1 MQQSRSQVIEQH
13 GLYELSEGTDVLDS
27 PRYNHDI
34 APTKV
39 HQRTWN
45 KWHITALWVGMSICV
60 PTYTLG
66 GVLTAY
72 FGLSVG
78 EALLAILLAN
88 LIVLIPLTLNAFPG
102 TKYGIPFP
110 VLLRASFG
118 ILGSNVPCLIRAVVA
133 CGWFG
138 IQTMFG
144 GLAIHLF
151 LGSLFDGWKSL
162 GGTGEVIGFMLFWLL
177 NLWVVLRGSESIKWL
192 ETLSAP
198 LLVAVGVGLLFWAL
212 PHMSMSELLA
222 QPPKRPEGASV
233 VGYFCAGLTAMVG
246 FWATLSLNIPDFSRY
261 AKSQKDQILGQI
273 FGLPLTM
280 FLFAALGVIMTAASA
295 SLVGETVSDP
305 VSLIGRIQSP
315 GWVALAMALIIIATL
330 STNTAANI
338 VSPTNDFQ
346 NIAPRLIGRSRA
358 VWLTGFIGLALMGH
372 ELLKKLGWIVSD
384 LSLES
389 VYSNWLL
396 GYSSLLGPI
405 AGIMVVD
412 YFLIR
417 RQQLDLAGLY
427 RDDVYPAW
435 NWVGFLAFAVPVALT
450 VMSIGNRT
458 AASVGSTTTAGLP
471 VRCWGRGCTTSWAGS
486 QCVERRAW
494 SNHHPESGWP
504 LQPNHQNKKSPEESL
519 DETDQGS
526 AALHRPP
533 CRQRAPVAIADGPR
547 APGRHAQGRGLPIGA
562 DRPGPPGPR
571 PVPAVVRGRR
581 L

>member
-1 MQQSRSQVIEQH
+1 MQQNRSQVIERN
-13 GLYELSEGTDVLDS
+13 GLYELDAGPDVLDS
-27 PRYNHDI
+27 PRYNHDM

-39 HQRTWN
+39 HERTWN

-78 EALLAILLAN
+78 EALVAILLAN
-88 LIVLIPLTLNAFPG
+88 IVVLIPLTLNAFPG

-110 VLLRASFG
+110 VLLRSSFG
-118 ILGSNVPCLIRAVVA
+118 ILGSNVPCLIRALVA

-151 LGSLFDGWKSL
+151 LGSIFDGWKAL
-162 GGTGEVIGFMLFWLL
+162 GGTGEVIGFMLFWCL
-177 NLWVVLRGSESIKWL
+177 NLWVVLRGAESIKRL

-198 LLVAVGVGLLFWAL
+198 LLVAVGVGLLVWAMPNVSL
-212 PHMSMSELLA
+212 SELMA
-222 QPPKRPEGASV
+222 IPPKRPEGASLT
-233 VGYFCAGLTAMVG
+233 GYFMAGLTGMVG
-246 FWATLSLNIPDFSRY
+246 FWATLLLNIPDFSRY

-280 FLFAALGVIMTAASA
+280 FLFAALGVVMTAASVK
-295 SLVGETVSDP
+295 LVGVSVSDP
-305 VSLIGRIQSP
+305 VSLIGHIQSP
-315 GWVALAMALIIIATL
+315 VWVAIAMALIIVATL

-346 NIAPRLIGRSRA
+346 NIAPKLINRTTA
-358 VWLTGFIGLALMGH
+358 VILTGLVGLALMAH
-372 ELLKKLGWIVSD
+372 ELLKKLGLIVSD
-384 LSLES
+384 VSLET

-412 YFLIR
+412 YFITR

-435 NWVGFLAFAVPVALT
+435 NWSGFIAFGVPVVLT
-450 VMSIGNRT
+450 LLSL
-458 AASVGSTTTAGLP
+458 GSDAF
-471 VRCWGRGCTTSWAGS
+471 SWFYS
-486 QCVERRAW
+486 Y
-494 SNHHPESGWP
+494 GWF
-504 LQPNHQNKKSPEESL
+504 
-519 DETDQGS
+519 TGS
-526 AALHRPP
+526 ALGGVLYYGLNAKRGASPITAK
-533 CRQRAPVAIADGPR
+533 AP
-547 APGRHAQGRGLPIGA
+547 L
-562 DRPGPPGPR
+562 
-571 PVPAVVRGRR
+571 
-581 L
+581 

>member
-1 MQQSRSQVIEQH
+1 MQQTRSQVRERD
-13 GLYELSEGTDVLDS
+13 GLYELDAGSDVIDS

-39 HQRTWN
+39 QDRTWN

-72 FGLSVG
+72 FGLTVG

-88 LIVLIPLTLNAFPG
+88 TVVLIPLTLNAFPG

-110 VLLRASFG
+110 VLLRSSFG
-118 ILGSNVPCLIRAVVA
+118 IIGSNVPCLIRALVA

-151 LGSLFDGWKSL
+151 LGTLSADWKAL
-162 GGTGEVIGFMLFWLL
+162 GGTGEVIGFMLFWCL
-177 NLWVVLRGSESIKWL
+177 NLWVVLRGAESIKWL

-198 LLVAVGVGLLFWAL
+198 LLVLVGAGLLVWAL
-212 PHMSMSELLA
+212 PNVSISELMA
-222 QPPKRPEGASV
+222 QPPKRAEGASV
-233 VGYFCAGLTAMVG
+233 YGYFFAGLTAMVG

-280 FLFAALGVIMTAASA
+280 FLFAALGVVLTAASA
-295 SLVGETVSDP
+295 SLVGQTVSDP
-305 VSLIGRIQSP
+305 VSLIGHIQSP
-315 GWVALAMALIIIATL
+315 VWVALAMALIIIATL

-346 NIAPRLIGRSRA
+346 NLAPKWIGRTLA
-358 VWLTGFIGLALMGH
+358 VLLTGLVGLLLMGH

-384 LSLES
+384 VSLES

-417 RQQLDLAGLY
+417 RQTLDLAGLY

-435 NWVGFLAFAVPVALT
+435 NVTGFIAFGVPVALT
-450 VMSIGNRT
+450 LLSLQST
-458 AASVGSTTTAGLP
+458 AF
-471 VRCWGRGCTTSWAGS
+471 SWFYDF
-486 QCVERRAW
+486 
-494 SNHHPESGWP
+494 GWF
-504 LQPNHQNKKSPEESL
+504 
-519 DETDQGS
+519 TGS
-526 AALHRPP
+526 ALGGLIYYGLGQLKGA
-533 CRQRAPVAIADGPR
+533 RATHLKPTV
-547 APGRHAQGRGLPIGA
+547 
-562 DRPGPPGPR
+562 
-571 PVPAVVRGRR
+571 
-581 L
+581 